1 MATIV
6 SAPPVATLA
15 SLWRYPIKSMMGEEI
30 NAATITTRGLFGDRA
45 MALVDSET
53 GKIVSAKNPRK
64 WPNLFSYRA
73 AFTAPPEAGEPLPP
87 VRVTLPGGGTLKTS
101 DPDFDSAMSSAVGRP
116 VSLVSAAPA
125 SAQLE
130 EYWPDMEGLA
140 HRDHVTDEAL
150 PEGTFFDL
158 ALLHILTTST
168 IDALRAAYPQGRFEP
183 RRFRPNLILDT
194 TGHSGFVENTWIGR
208 TLSIGDSVLLKIT
221 GPCPR
226 CVMTTLPQGDLPKDA
241 GILKTAATYN
251 NVQVGV
257 YATVLLPGPV
267 ARMDAVA
274 LHD

>member
-1 MATIV
+1 
-6 SAPPVATLA
+6 
-15 SLWRYPIKSMMGEEI
+15 
-30 NAATITTRGLFGDRA
+30 
-45 MALVDSET
+45 
-53 GKIVSAKNPRK
+53 
-64 WPNLFSYRA
+64 
-73 AFTAPPEAGEPLPP
+73 
-87 VRVTLPGGGTLKTS
+87 
-101 DPDFDSAMSSAVGRP
+101 
-116 VSLVSAAPA
+116 
-125 SAQLE
+125 
-130 EYWPDMEGLA
+130 MEGLA

>member
-1 MATIV
+1 MSTLV
-6 SAPPVATLA
+6 FAPPIATLS

-30 NAATITTRGLFGDRA
+30 NAASITTHGLFGDRA

-53 GKIVSAKNPRK
+53 GKVASAKNPRK
-64 WPNLFSYRA
+64 WPTFFSYRA
-73 AFTAPPEAGEPLPP
+73 AYTFPPDLAAPLPP
-87 VRVTLPGGGTLKTS
+87 ARVTLPNGSTILTS
-101 DPDFDSAMSSAVGRP
+101 DTDFNAAISASLGRP
-116 VSLVSAAPA
+116 VTLISSAPKT
-125 SAQLE
+125 AQLE

-194 TGHSGFVENTWIGR
+194 TGLSGFVENSWIGR
-208 TLSIGDSVLLKIT
+208 TLSIGDNVLLKIT

-226 CVMTTLPQGDLPKDA
+226 CVMTTLPQGDLPKDP
-241 GILKTAATYN
+241 GILKTAATHN

-257 YATVLLPGPV
+257 YATVLLPGPIT
-267 ARMDAVA
+267 RGDAVA